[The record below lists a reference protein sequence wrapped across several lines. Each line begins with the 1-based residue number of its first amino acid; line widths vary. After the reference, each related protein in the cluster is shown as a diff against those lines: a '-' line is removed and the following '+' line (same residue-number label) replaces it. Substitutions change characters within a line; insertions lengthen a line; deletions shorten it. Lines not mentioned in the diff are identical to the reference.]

1 MRGGARCAGEE
12 GDGTSVAPPKKPS
25 VPPPPPPRPAP
36 VELFRRLCAILIFE
50 TDTKPPYACCTF
62 HCMIGILSTR
72 SSSSSSSSSIRVL
85 AAGSYPI
92 AVPRP
97 YATSKSSDAPIFPP
111 PPSARPQRA
120 HTTPTHQRDRERER
134 ERAKR
139 KRREAM
145 SEQQQRPPPSGD
157 GEGIKGGFGFGFGFL
172 FRILFRLISWSRP
185 GLGRKGM
192 VLRRRR
198 AISNVYYGR
207 RRRGLRAV
215 AAFLIAGR
223 RETCGSMRCDA
234 MRCDTSISFPLL
246 LLSLTPSIPR
256 PSNPPLTTSHHTTP
270 QYKYIFICMYVK

>member
-1 MRGGARCAGEE
+1 MICILC
-12 GDGTSVAPPKKPS
+12 TSS
-25 VPPPPPPRPAP
+25 
-36 VELFRRLCAILIFE
+36 I
-50 TDTKPPYACCTF
+50 
-62 HCMIGILSTR
+62 
-72 SSSSSSSSSIRVL
+72 SSSSSSSRVL

-157 GEGIKGGFGFGFGFL
+157 GEGIKGGFGFGFGFGFL

-207 RRRGLRAV
+207 RGLRAV

-234 MRCDTSISFPLL
+234 IPPFHFLLLLLL